1 MVEENDLFCPYL
13 CMGNLREMMTFFNDK
28 EEKKVYNVKKNDR
41 EEI

>member
-1 MVEENDLFCPYL
+1 MKA
-13 CMGNLREMMTFFNDK
+13 RKMMTFFNDK